1 MLGAP
6 RRSLLRAG
14 EGIAGDGEGETVPEF
29 KRGIGGAHQ
38 ETEAGLVA
46 VRIGREFFHRHLQ
59 RGFVG
64 EPVGGGGR
72 SQMMGDAI
80 GAPGVGDFER
90 DG

>member
-1 MLGAP
+1 MGAS

-14 EGIAGDGEGETVPEF
+14 EGVAGDGEGEAVPEF
-29 KRGIGGAHQ
+29 KRGVGGAHQ
-38 ETEAGLVA
+38 KTEARLVT

-72 SQMMGDAI
+72 SQMMSDAI

>member
-1 MLGAP
+1 MGAS

-14 EGIAGDGEGETVPEF
+14 EGVAGDGEDEAVPEF

-46 VRIGREFFHRHLQ
+46 VGIGRELLDRHLQ

-80 GAPGVGDFER
+80 GASGVGDFER